1 MEKLYLQ
8 TVIVDKSVG
17 FDEAKK
23 ISQQIIKN
31 KKRNVYRE
39 TSESFRFR
47 NIPKT
52 KFKVG
57 SFVSKKLNDKVTLVF
72 GELED

>member
-39 TSESFRFR
+39 TSESLRFR